1 MTPNRRGA
9 AAVAVVLLLVTS
21 GCIGFLTGSEP
32 LRFSAEPAA
41 VSGSAADEAGYE
53 YNGTRELTI
62 NRSVDIGGQER
73 RVVATNRIA
82 GYTKSADLGPLG
94 EADVG
99 VFNIVTTPA
108 VEVAGQTLNPVGSY
122 SNARLVEFVQQQY
135 SGLGD
140 IQRVSQRNVT
150 IQGTETTVTKFSATA
165 TIKRQEVD
173 VFVHVTKYRSGDDFV
188 VAIGVYPQ
196 QLEASEEPNV
206 LSLLRA
212 IDHPVDA

>member
-1 MTPNRRGA
+1 MTSHRRGA
-9 AAVAVVLLLVTS
+9 AVVAVVLLMVTS

-41 VSGSAADEAGYE
+41 VSGSAAEDAGYE
-53 YNGTRELTI
+53 YNGTRELTV
-62 NRSVDIGGQER
+62 NRSFDVGGQER

-82 GYTKSADLGPLG
+82 DYTKSVDLGPLG
-94 EADVG
+94 EAEVG
-99 VFNIVTTPA
+99 VFNVVTTPA
-108 VEVAGQTLNPVGSY
+108 VAVAGQTLNPIGSY
-122 SNARLVEFVQQQY
+122 SNVRLVEFVQQQY

-140 IQRVSQRNVT
+140 IQRVSERNLT

-165 TIKRQEVD
+165 TVEGREVD

-188 VAIGVYPQ
+188 VAVGVYPQ
-196 QLEASEEPNV
+196 QLERTEESNV
-206 LSLLRA
+206 LSMLRA

>member
-9 AAVAVVLLLVTS
+9 AVVAVALLMVTS

-32 LRFSAEPAA
+32 LRFSAEPAT
-41 VSGSAADEAGYE
+41 VSGSVAEDAGYE
-53 YNGTRELTI
+53 YNGTRELTV
-62 NRSVDIGGQER
+62 NRSFEVGGQER

-82 GYTKSADLGPLG
+82 DYSKSIELGPLG
-94 EADVG
+94 EAEVG
-99 VFNIVTTPA
+99 VFNVVTTPA
-108 VEVAGQTLNPVGSY
+108 VEVAGQTLNPIGSY

-140 IQRVSQRNVT
+140 IQRVSEQNVT

-165 TIKRQEVD
+165 TIEGQEVD
-173 VFVHVTKYRSGDDFV
+173 VFIHVTKYRNGDDFV
-188 VAIGVYPQ
+188 VAVGVYPQ
-196 QLEASEEPNV
+196 RLEGQEESNI
-206 LSLLRA
+206 LSLMRV